1 MCYAAINIYR
11 RSKVVS
17 IVLGSPKEFLK
28 AYFTFLEALCCELN
42 ALACTYE
49 GKKVFLVA
57 ELGRGM
63 SINTFFP

>member
-1 MCYAAINIYR
+1 
-11 RSKVVS
+11 
-17 IVLGSPKEFLK
+17 LK